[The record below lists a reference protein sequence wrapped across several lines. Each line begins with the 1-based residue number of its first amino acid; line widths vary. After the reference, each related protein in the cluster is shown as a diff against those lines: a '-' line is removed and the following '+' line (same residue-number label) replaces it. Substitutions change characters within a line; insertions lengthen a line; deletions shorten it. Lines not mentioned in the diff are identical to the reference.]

1 MSRVTNKQ
9 MISIL
14 DDLENRLNRHIP
26 QYQREPE
33 FNNNNNL
40 FNINRSNMNMNNN
53 IEYPLLNS
61 QNNYDNIS
69 PSMEYKIR
77 QIIKDEFNLLILPY
91 QKEMHNGFNIMESKI
106 EKNSNELKN
115 IQSKNLN
122 NFQNFL
128 SGENDFNLNQPNAL
142 DNNQYVL
149 RFEYDNKMNELTHQ
163 ITTLNSFTKSLKDA
177 FDNIGERKYNKGDD
191 FSQKMNEIQ
200 NQFDAILGDMNQFQN
215 NINNINQSLA
225 EMKINNNKLKNEL
238 QNEIQTL
245 KINSIGNSQNNS
257 KNFNESIL
265 ANLNKLKNEFDLFAK
280 QFDMNFMNS
289 LKTIVNQHVTIAE
302 FNVVKNDIANKHN
315 YCENKINNIEKQ
327 INI

>member
-265 ANLNKLKNEFDLFAK
+265 AKKFY
-280 QFDMNFMNS
+280 
-289 LKTIVNQHVTIAE
+289 T
-302 FNVVKNDIANKHN
+302 
-315 YCENKINNIEKQ
+315 
-327 INI
+327 